1 MRRANWILLLSLYCF
16 GTGFC
21 LGEAAYAG
29 DPADTIRLEASLNEL
44 DAWIGPAA
52 KGDKWRAYLRT
63 EELRRQ
69 IAAGADADLEPVAGV
84 LQQYSSGIAG
94 LEMRR
99 FATVRREL
107 QNWFQS
113 LVEHSSE
120 DLASLVWTLRGE
132 HRPMTDERFAAVR
145 RELRDRVR
153 ELERVI
159 ATSKIE
165 NHWRE
170 FLRWD
175 LLEPHFQDDV
185 AINRQSLENL
195 DAVLRRFHSDR
206 PGMEQPAFTRTAGAI
221 ERYRE
226 LAFWNALAR
235 RRDTSGIYENYV
247 KRLQEQMR
255 RHLEAP
261 TVETTRQ
268 IGKTLGMIECQ
279 GQSPALL
286 AAVRSRYSQPN
297 VVAEVSVEALNGLA
311 EPICKMQPVR
321 DCILGANVRGSAL
334 TSGEVSF
341 ASYESGDHISL
352 GINLTGHIT
361 TNTVGYKKPVQVK
374 TTGHTNYAAS
384 KRLTLSDERFHATSA
399 RVSARTNNH
408 TYSVKKTGGKIG
420 RRLIEKI
427 AWKKVRESKAKGE
440 RIAAQKARRRVSES
454 FDEKVLE
461 ALTQGRKNYDGKF
474 RTPMLRRGFILDQM
488 HFASTAGVLMAQ
500 VSLAT
505 DKQISTDAVPPAKN
519 LGNDITVQ
527 VHETAVNNYLP
538 FLLSGVGMSQE
549 AQDQPQQLEGDV
561 PEWLKKAAA
570 EKKDADA
577 PTPAEAMPEELREP
591 FKPYRLVFNSEHP
604 ASASF
609 DESRLTLRLR
619 FAVLYTNLN
628 DDQAPLE
635 NWDFVVVYQLEQR
648 DDEIVLR
655 RMGDI
660 EVFPTGFDPR
670 WDRKLTGEQV
680 GYRNN
685 LARNINK
692 RAARGEGFPA
702 EIVVPRLK
710 LSDEAGP
717 AREFRLRQL
726 ECDDGWLTVG
736 YQVL

>member
-1 MRRANWILLLSLYCF
+1 
-16 GTGFC
+16 
-21 LGEAAYAG
+21 
-29 DPADTIRLEASLNEL
+29 
-44 DAWIGPAA
+44 
-52 KGDKWRAYLRT
+52 
-63 EELRRQ
+63 
-69 IAAGADADLEPVAGV
+69 
-84 LQQYSSGIAG
+84 
-94 LEMRR
+94 
-99 FATVRREL
+99 
-107 QNWFQS
+107 
-113 LVEHSSE
+113 
-120 DLASLVWTLRGE
+120 
-132 HRPMTDERFAAVR
+132 
-145 RELRDRVR
+145 
-153 ELERVI
+153 
-159 ATSKIE
+159 
-165 NHWRE
+165 
-170 FLRWD
+170 
-175 LLEPHFQDDV
+175 
-185 AINRQSLENL
+185 
-195 DAVLRRFHSDR
+195 
-206 PGMEQPAFTRTAGAI
+206 
-221 ERYRE
+221 
-226 LAFWNALAR
+226 
-235 RRDTSGIYENYV
+235 
-247 KRLQEQMR
+247 
-255 RHLEAP
+255 
-261 TVETTRQ
+261 
-268 IGKTLGMIECQ
+268 
-279 GQSPALL
+279 
-286 AAVRSRYSQPN
+286 
-297 VVAEVSVEALNGLA
+297 
-311 EPICKMQPVR
+311 
-321 DCILGANVRGSAL
+321 
-334 TSGEVSF
+334 
-341 ASYESGDHISL
+341 
-352 GINLTGHIT
+352 
-361 TNTVGYKKPVQVK
+361 
-374 TTGHTNYAAS
+374 
-384 KRLTLSDERFHATSA
+384 
-399 RVSARTNNH
+399 
-408 TYSVKKTGGKIG
+408 VKKTGGKIG

-461 ALTQGRKNYDGKF
+461 ALTQGRKNYDGKY